1 MTNELEL
8 DATTRA
14 DMMAL
19 IERLARRYAALGYR
33 HPRVAAVAVVIRG
46 VNGVDQQAWAAQIGV
61 DPADIDAIESGLV
74 ALADLSPRL
83 SDRIRAAGLA
93 P

>member
-33 HPRVAAVAVVIRG
+33 HPRVAAVAVVMRG
-46 VNGVDQQAWAAQIGV
+46 VNGVDQQAWAAHLGV
-61 DPADIDAIESGLV
+61 DPAEIDASESGLV
-74 ALADLSPRL
+74 AMADLSPKL
-83 SDRIRAAGLA
+83 ADRIRAAGLA